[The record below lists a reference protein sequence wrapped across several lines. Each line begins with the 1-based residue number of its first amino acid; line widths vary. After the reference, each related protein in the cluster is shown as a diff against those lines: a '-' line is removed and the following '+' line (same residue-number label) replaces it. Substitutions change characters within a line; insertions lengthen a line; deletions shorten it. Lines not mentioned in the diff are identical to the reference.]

1 MTVSHSG
8 CGISCEVH
16 MKKKITVKDI
26 IILQAVVVIYT
37 FAGII
42 GKFAAGQESL
52 RFFLLYGA
60 EIAVLGV
67 YALLWQQ
74 MIRRFD
80 LSVAYANRAVAL
92 AWSLLWA
99 VLIFG
104 EKLTVKKVAGV
115 LLVIVGTAVING
127 GREKAHEG

>member
-1 MTVSHSG
+1 
-8 CGISCEVH
+8 